1 MFCTHAIKPDII
13 KSHKKYKEIKE
24 LSDFVEELESN
35 GSNVYFNTKEILLI
49 PNSEGY
55 KGPFDK
61 TFNLVTDKQK
71 RYECEFN
78 YCNLEEKRSKKQQYS
93 DPKTI
98 FGQAALHLKVKLKKK
113 LTT

>member
-1 MFCTHAIKPDII
+1 MFCPHAIKPDIS
-13 KSHKKYKEIKE
+13 KSRKKYKEIKE
-24 LSDFVEELESN
+24 LSAFEEELESN

-71 RYECEFN
+71 LYECEFN
-78 YCNLEEKRSKKQQYS
+78 YRNLEEKKIKKAAIFRS
-93 DPKTI
+93 
-98 FGQAALHLKVKLKKK
+98 
-113 LTT
+113 